1 MCLRLCS
8 TPIIQTIAW
17 CLKPMTKTTQQLM
30 LNDIAAWQHQGLI
43 DPHTQ
48 ERLSAPYQRPNQ
60 LLSTV
65 LQWLG
70 IGAVLLM
77 GMAILG
83 GVSYLSESA
92 ALGVVLFFTAGGAL
106 WWVGVRLAH
115 DPAGRM
121 PVAGVAILTIGL
133 MMIGGSLLLSG
144 MGSDDVPF
152 DSTPLALLV
161 TALLSVAT
169 AYRYHLRWPLFLGLL
184 CIFHGLGSWESYDG
198 GGSYVFDI
206 QDPRAMAVIAGLA
219 ALLGLWHQQAEEKPL
234 RHFSGFGRLYV
245 IFGLLYFNCSLWFLS
260 LDAYNS
266 PQSGLAIVLF
276 TVGAISQLI
285 IGARFKHPSFT
296 GFGVVFLSIDL
307 YTRFYEYAWD
317 RLSVAA
323 FFAVAGVA
331 GIVLGWLFEYAAL
344 RAKEDRP

>member
-1 MCLRLCS
+1 MR
-8 TPIIQTIAW
+8 
-17 CLKPMTKTTQQLM
+17 KTTQQLM
-30 LNDIAAWQHQGLI
+30 VQNIADWQHRGLI
-43 DPHTQ
+43 DQQTQ
-48 ERLSAPYQRPNQ
+48 ERLSAPYRRPNQ

-70 IGAVLLM
+70 IGAVLLI

-83 GVSYLSESA
+83 GVSYLSESV
-92 ALGVVLFFTAGGAL
+92 ALGVVLFSIAGVTL
-106 WWVGVRLAH
+106 WWVGVRLAR

-133 MMIGGSLLLSG
+133 MLIGGSLLLSG
-144 MGSDDVPF
+144 VGSDGGGYDRI
-152 DSTPLALLV
+152 PLALLV

-184 CIFHGLGSWESYDG
+184 CAFHGFGSWESYAG

-206 QDPRAMAVIAGLA
+206 QDPRAMAVVAGLA

-260 LDAYNS
+260 LDNYS
-266 PQSGLAIVLF
+266 SSQSGLSILLF
-276 TVGAISQLI
+276 TVGAISQLV

-296 GFGVVFLSIDL
+296 GFGVVFLGINL
-307 YTRFYEYAWD
+307 YTRFYEHAWD

-323 FFAVAGVA
+323 FFAAAGVV
-331 GIVLGWLFEYAAL
+331 GILLGWLFERAAL
-344 RAKEDRP
+344 RAKEDRS